1 MLLEFRVSNFRSFR
15 DEAALSLVAST
26 DKDHP
31 DNLLETGLP
40 GIPSALRS
48 IGVYGANAS
57 GKSNLV
63 RGLQFMRAVI
73 LESALLQPGAQY
85 RVQPFRLDPATEGAP
100 TTFEATFLKDGV
112 RYQYGFD
119 LRPDRIVGEWL
130 IVYKTKQPQVWFRRS
145 FDEATGKDSYKFGTH
160 LHGARHIWRE
170 ATRPN
175 SLYLSTAVQLNSDLL
190 KPLFDWFSRDLVVI
204 GASEAIL
211 PILTVNHIRQT
222 DATSVV
228 RFLETADIGIADIK
242 VVPKKGF
249 QQSIHVD
256 LATGRMNPSHSET
269 EVLVPEFRHSS
280 GERSAV
286 FALEDESDGTQKL
299 FALAGPLFEIL
310 ANGRVLVVDE
320 LDRSLHALLVRK
332 LVEMFHGASNPK
344 GAQLIFTTHDT
355 TLLSADLLRRDQ
367 IWFTEKGADQASRL
381 FPLTDFSPRKG
392 QAIEKGYLEGRFGA
406 VPILGELKA

>member
-15 DEAALSLVAST
+15 DEAVLALVASS
-26 DKDHP
+26 DRDHP
-31 DNLLETGLP
+31 ANLLETGIRA
-40 GIPSALRS
+40 IPSALRS

-85 RVQPFRLDPATEGAP
+85 RVQPFRLDEATEGAP
-100 TTFEATFLKDGV
+100 TTFEATFLKHGI
-112 RYQYGFD
+112 RFQYGFE
-119 LRPDRIVGEWL
+119 LRPDRIVAEWL
-130 IVYKTKQPQVWFRRS
+130 IVYKTKQPQVWFRRT
-145 FDEATGKDSYKFGTH
+145 FDVQAGKDVYKFGTH

-170 ATRPN
+170 ATRSN
-175 SLYLSTAVQLNSDLL
+175 SLYLSTAVQLNSEQL
-190 KPLFDWFSRDLVVI
+190 KPVFDWFSRDLVVI

-211 PILTVNHIRQT
+211 PTLTVNHIRQT
-222 DATSVV
+222 DASSVV

-256 LATGRMNPSHSET
+256 LATGRVNPSHSEM
-269 EVLVPEFRHSS
+269 EVLVPEFRHSA
-280 GERSAV
+280 GDRSAI
-286 FALEDESDGTQKL
+286 FTLDDESDGTQKL

-310 ANGRVLVVDE
+310 AHGRVLVVDE

-332 LVEMFHGASNPK
+332 LVEMFHGTSNPK

-355 TLLSADLLRRDQ
+355 TLLSAELLRRDQ
-367 IWFTEKGADQASRL
+367 IWFTEKDANQASRL

-406 VPILGELKA
+406 VPILSDLKA